1 LGFYGAWNT
10 LIEAAKILKQ
20 ENVGFV
26 FIGDVAAKPMI
37 KRLASS
43 CDNVRFLSFRPSE
56 EVPYV
61 LATGDI
67 HIVTVRRAI
76 EGMVVPSMLYPIIGA
91 GRPVLAMVP
100 KNIEVFKIVTKNGCG
115 IVADPDDPW
124 SVVSA
129 VQSLLI
135 DRTQL
140 KEMSR
145 QALTTAHEYEREKHL
160 KRLVKLIEDVSVV

>member
-1 LGFYGAWNT
+1 M
-10 LIEAAKILKQ
+10 IEAAKILKQ

-67 HIVTVRRAI
+67 HIVTVRRAL

-145 QALTTAHEYEREKHL
+145 QALTTAHEYELEKHL